1 MAKRRGNNEGSIY
14 RRPDGTWAGQVSVG
28 YDPATGKLKRKS
40 FYGRTRQE
48 VAEKLNKAL
57 SDLRQGTFVEDTVA
71 TVESWLKTWL
81 EEYKR
86 PKVRPTTFESY
97 AWLAGRYIVPVV
109 GHIKLKDLRP
119 EHLQHLYNEKLKSG
133 LSTRTVRYIHSVIH
147 AALKQAV
154 KNQLVYR
161 NVAEATEL
169 PAYNKKEAQALTAEE
184 MDRFLAALEGDRLK
198 AAFVTLL
205 GTGLRRGELL
215 ALKWENVDLKKGV
228 IKVRENLVWV
238 SGRGSIFQPPKTEK
252 SKRDVPIP
260 DNVLIELR
268 KHKKVQAEEKLKL
281 GELYQDNDLVF
292 CTEVGTP
299 IIPRNFERKFKALLK
314 KAGLTG
320 VKLHSLRHTYA
331 TRLLELGENLKVVQE
346 LLGHSRI
353 SVTGDI
359 YSHVSPELKREAVA
373 KLNGLFNR

>member
-1 MAKRRGNNEGSIY
+1 MAGKRGNGEGCISK
-14 RRPDGTWAGQVSVG
+14 RKDGTWCAVITVG
-28 YDPATGKLKRKS
+28 RKPDGKLKQKF
-40 FYGRTRQE
+40 FYGKTRQE

-57 SDLRQGTFVEDTVA
+57 NELRQGTFVEATAV

-86 PKVRPTTFESY
+86 PKLRLTTFESY
-97 AWLAGRYIVPVV
+97 RIMAECHIVPAI

-119 EHLQHLYNEKLKSG
+119 EHLQHLYNEKLKAG
-133 LSTRTVRYIHSVIH
+133 LSPRTVRYIHLVVHS
-147 AALKQAV
+147 ALKQAL

-169 PAYNKKEAQALTAEE
+169 PADKKKEARALTLEE
-184 MDRFLAALEGDRLK
+184 MDRFLNALEGDRLK

-215 ALKWENVDLKKGV
+215 ALKWDNVNLKEGTIAVK
-228 IKVRENLVWV
+228 ENLVWIAKKGFV
-238 SGRGSIFQPPKTEK
+238 FQSPKTEK
-252 SKRDVPIP
+252 SKRVVPLPDDV
-260 DNVLIELR
+260 LAELKR
-268 KHKKVQAEEKLKL
+268 HKVRQAEEKLKI
-281 GELYQDNDLVF
+281 GAAYQDNSLVF
-292 CTEVGTP
+292 CTEIGTP
-299 IIPRNFERKFKALLK
+299 IIPRNFERKYKALLK

-353 SVTGDI
+353 SVTADI
-359 YSHVSPELKREAVA
+359 YSHVSPELKRGAAA
-373 KLNGLFNR
+373 KLNGLFVK

>member
-1 MAKRRGNNEGSIY
+1 MARKRGNGEGCISK
-14 RRPDGTWAGQVSVG
+14 RKDGTWCAVITVG
-28 YDPATGKLKRKS
+28 RKPDGKLKQKF
-40 FYGRTRQE
+40 FYGKTRQE

-57 SDLRQGTFVEDTVA
+57 NELRQGTFVEATAV

-86 PKVRPTTFESY
+86 PKLRLTTFESY
-97 AWLAGRYIVPVV
+97 RIMAECHIVPAI

-119 EHLQHLYNEKLKSG
+119 EHLQHLYNEKLKAG
-133 LSTRTVRYIHSVIH
+133 LSPRTVRYIHLVVHS
-147 AALKQAV
+147 ALKQAL

-169 PAYNKKEAQALTAEE
+169 PADKKKEARALTLEE
-184 MDRFLAALEGDRLK
+184 MDRFLNALEGDRLK

-215 ALKWENVDLKKGV
+215 ALKWDNVNLKEGIIAVK
-228 IKVRENLVWV
+228 ENLVWIAKKGFV
-238 SGRGSIFQPPKTEK
+238 FQPPKTEK
-252 SKRDVPIP
+252 SKRVVPLPDDV
-260 DNVLIELR
+260 LAELKR
-268 KHKKVQAEEKLKL
+268 HKVRQAEEKLKI
-281 GELYQDNDLVF
+281 GAAYQDNGLVF
-292 CTEVGTP
+292 CTEIGTP
-299 IIPRNFERKFKALLK
+299 IIPRNFERKYKALLK

-353 SVTGDI
+353 SVTADI
-359 YSHVSPELKREAVA
+359 YSHVSPELKRGAAA
-373 KLNGLFNR
+373 KLNGLFVK

>member
-1 MAKRRGNNEGSIY
+1 MAGKRGNGEGCISK
-14 RRPDGTWAGQVSVG
+14 RKDGTWCAVITVG
-28 YDPATGKLKRKS
+28 RKPDGKLKQKF
-40 FYGRTRQE
+40 FYGKTRQE

-57 SDLRQGTFVEDTVA
+57 NELRQGTFVEATAV

-86 PKVRPTTFESY
+86 PKLRLTTFESY
-97 AWLAGRYIVPVV
+97 RIMAECHIVPAI

-119 EHLQHLYNEKLKSG
+119 EHLQHLYNEKLKAG
-133 LSTRTVRYIHSVIH
+133 LSPRTVRYIHLVVHS
-147 AALKQAV
+147 ALKQAL

-169 PAYNKKEAQALTAEE
+169 PADKKKEARALTLEE
-184 MDRFLAALEGDRLK
+184 MDRFLNALEGDRLK

-215 ALKWENVDLKKGV
+215 ALKWDNVNLKEGTIAVK
-228 IKVRENLVWV
+228 ENLVWIAKKGFV
-238 SGRGSIFQPPKTEK
+238 FQPPKTEK
-252 SKRDVPIP
+252 SKRVVPLPDDV
-260 DNVLIELR
+260 LAELKR
-268 KHKKVQAEEKLKL
+268 HKVRQAEEKLKI
-281 GELYQDNDLVF
+281 GAAYQDNGLVF
-292 CTEVGTP
+292 CTEIGTP
-299 IIPRNFERKFKALLK
+299 IIPRNFERKYKALLK

-353 SVTGDI
+353 SVTADI
-359 YSHVSPELKREAVA
+359 YSHVSPELKRGAAA
-373 KLNGLFNR
+373 KLNGLFVK

>member
-1 MAKRRGNNEGSIY
+1 MARKRGNGEGCISK
-14 RRPDGTWAGQVSVG
+14 RKDGTWCAVITVG
-28 YDPATGKLKRKS
+28 RKPDGKLKQKF
-40 FYGRTRQE
+40 FYGKTRQE

-57 SDLRQGTFVEDTVA
+57 NELRQGTFVEATAV

-86 PKVRPTTFESY
+86 PKLRLTTFESY
-97 AWLAGRYIVPVV
+97 RIMAECHIVPAI

-119 EHLQHLYNEKLKSG
+119 EHLQHLYNEKLKAG
-133 LSTRTVRYIHSVIH
+133 LSPRTVRYIHLVVHS
-147 AALKQAV
+147 ALKQAL

-169 PAYNKKEAQALTAEE
+169 PADKKKEARALTLEE
-184 MDRFLAALEGDRLK
+184 MDRFLNALEGDRLK

-215 ALKWENVDLKKGV
+215 ALKWDNVNLKEGTIAVK
-228 IKVRENLVWV
+228 ENLVWIAKKGFV
-238 SGRGSIFQPPKTEK
+238 FQPPKTEK
-252 SKRDVPIP
+252 SKRVVPLPDDV
-260 DNVLIELR
+260 LAELKR
-268 KHKKVQAEEKLKL
+268 HKVRQAEEKLKI
-281 GELYQDNDLVF
+281 GAAYQDNGLVF
-292 CTEVGTP
+292 CTEIGTP
-299 IIPRNFERKFKALLK
+299 IIPRNFERKYKALLK

-353 SVTGDI
+353 SVTADI
-359 YSHVSPELKREAVA
+359 YSHVSPELKRCAAA
-373 KLNGLFNR
+373 KLNGLFSR

>member
-1 MAKRRGNNEGSIY
+1 MAGKRGNGEGCISK
-14 RRPDGTWAGQVSVG
+14 RKDGTWCAVITVG
-28 YDPATGKLKRKS
+28 RKPDGKLKQKF
-40 FYGRTRQE
+40 FYGKTRQE

-57 SDLRQGTFVEDTVA
+57 NELRQGTFVEATAV

-86 PKVRPTTFESY
+86 PKLRLTTFESY
-97 AWLAGRYIVPVV
+97 RIMAECHIVPAI

-119 EHLQHLYNEKLKSG
+119 EHLQHLYNEKLKAG
-133 LSTRTVRYIHSVIH
+133 LSPRTVRYIHLVVHS
-147 AALKQAV
+147 ALKQAL

-169 PAYNKKEAQALTAEE
+169 PADKKKEARALTLEE
-184 MDRFLAALEGDRLK
+184 MDRFLNALEGDRLK

-215 ALKWENVDLKKGV
+215 ALKWDNVNLKEGIIAVK
-228 IKVRENLVWV
+228 ENLVWIAKKGFV
-238 SGRGSIFQPPKTEK
+238 FQPPKTEK
-252 SKRDVPIP
+252 SKRVVPLPDDV
-260 DNVLIELR
+260 LAELKR
-268 KHKKVQAEEKLKL
+268 HKVRQAEEKLKI
-281 GELYQDNDLVF
+281 GAAYQDNGLVF
-292 CTEVGTP
+292 CTEIGTP
-299 IIPRNFERKFKALLK
+299 IIPRNFERKYKALLK

-353 SVTGDI
+353 SVTADI
-359 YSHVSPELKREAVA
+359 YSHVSPELKRGAAA
-373 KLNGLFNR
+373 KLNGLFVK